1 MSLLN
6 TVSPENAQGTV
17 ADVYNE
23 IYSTWKMVPNPI
35 QLFSVSPEIL
45 KNQWEKF
52 KYFDTQEIPSAKL
65 NTMIRFLVSEE
76 AKCDYCI
83 GFNAGMLVN
92 MFEMSMEQVEQLKS
106 DPATANLDEKEKALL
121 LFVLKAVDHAHD
133 VTENDVQNLRNL
145 GLTDKQIFD
154 GVNSGATMRAGN
166 ILFDT
171 FKVDI
176 DF

>member
-6 TVSPENAQGTV
+6 TVTPENAQGAV

-23 IYSTWKMVPNPI
+23 INSTWNMVPNPI
-35 QLFSVSPEIL
+35 QLFSVSPELL
-45 KNQWEKF
+45 KNQWEKY

-65 NTMIRFLVSEE
+65 NTMIRLLVSEE

-83 GFNAGMLVN
+83 GLNAGMLIN
-92 MFEMSMEQVEQLKS
+92 MFGMSGAEVQQLKA
-106 DPATANLDEKEKALL
+106 DPASAALDDKEKALL

-133 VTENDVQNLRNL
+133 VTENDVQNLRDL
-145 GLTDKQIFD
+145 GLTDKQIFE

-166 ILFDT
+166 IIFDT
-171 FKVDI
+171 FKVEI

>member
-1 MSLLN
+1 MSLIN
-6 TVSPENAQGTV
+6 TVIPENAQGVV

-23 IYSTWKMVPNPI
+23 IYSNWQMVPKAI
-35 QLFSVSPEIL
+35 QLFSVSPELL
-45 KNQWEKF
+45 KNQWDKY

-65 NTMIRFLVSEE
+65 STMIRLLVSEE
-76 AKCDYCI
+76 AKCNYCI
-83 GFNAGMLVN
+83 GLNSGMLIQ
-92 MFEMSMEQVEQLKS
+92 MFGMNEEEVQQLKT
-106 DPATANLDEKEKALL
+106 DPGTASLDEKEKALL

-133 VTENDVQNLRNL
+133 VTADDVQVLRDL
-145 GLTDKQIFD
+145 GLTDKQIYE

-171 FKVDI
+171 FKVEI